1 MIVHWKDQK
10 MSQKHVHA
18 SSINLCIS
26 EFDHFFSFSI
36 WPWPVGFADFA
47 VSVALTQNNGYGI
60 PASRLHPRPPCMFQF
75 WYQRLSNNSQ
85 VERTDLRWNLNK
97 LKLVARLAGK
107 ATTSHRKSWH
117 LAVKPRG
124 TSMHAAQAVKTCDV
138 LRSRLSNGLGF
149 RLYD

>member
-1 MIVHWKDQK
+1 

-60 PASRLHPRPPCMFQF
+60 PASRLHLRPSCFNFDTKDFQTT
-75 WYQRLSNNSQ
+75 RKSSQ
-85 VERTDLRWNLNK
+85 VERTDLR
-97 LKLVARLAGK
+97 
-107 ATTSHRKSWH
+107 
-117 LAVKPRG
+117 
-124 TSMHAAQAVKTCDV
+124 
-138 LRSRLSNGLGF
+138 
-149 RLYD
+149 